1 MSDAPLLAVKHLEIA
16 FKLESGL
23 FHAVSNL
30 SFELEAGK
38 TLGLVGESGSGK
50 SLTALALLNLIPTP
64 GSITKGEIHFNGEN
78 ILNRS
83 AENIRALRGN
93 KISMIFQEPMS
104 ALNPVL
110 TIGQQIAEALLIH
123 GETSKNAAQQ
133 KAIAMLDRV
142 GIPDAAMRVS
152 DYPHSLSGGMRQRA
166 MIAMALICE
175 PEILIA
181 DEATTALDTTVQAQI
196 LDLLIDL
203 QQELN
208 MAILFIS
215 HNLAVVSEIADD
227 VMVMYGGR
235 LMETSPASII
245 FDAPQH
251 PYTKGLLSTLPSP
264 AKRGQPLTVIE
275 GSVPAHYDLLEGCR
289 YAPRCPAAVDQ
300 CRQQEIPFTAIAPRQ
315 RSACI
320 LSEAPQ

>member
-1 MSDAPLLAVKHLEIA
+1 MLNPPLLSVNNLEIA
-16 FKLESGL
+16 FKLDEGL
-23 FHAVSNL
+23 FRAVSKV

-50 SLTALALLNLIPTP
+50 SLTALSLLRLIPEP
-64 GSITKGEIHFNGEN
+64 GSITQGEIKFNGED
-78 ILNRS
+78 ILKFADKNM
-83 AENIRALRGN
+83 RALRGN
-93 KISMIFQEPMS
+93 NISMIFQEPMT

-110 TIGQQIAEALLIH
+110 TIGEQIAEALTIH
-123 GETSKNAAQQ
+123 DKATKRDAQQ

-142 GIPDAAMRVS
+142 GIPDAALRAL
-152 DYPHSLSGGMRQRA
+152 DHPHNLSGGMRQRA
-166 MIAMALICE
+166 MIAMALICK
-175 PEILIA
+175 PDILIA

-203 QQELN
+203 QHEFN

-215 HNLAVVSEIADD
+215 HNLGVVSEIADD

-235 LMETSPASII
+235 IMEASPAPLL

-251 PYTKGLLSTLPSP
+251 PYTQVLLSTLPNP
-264 AKRGQPLTVIE
+264 ALRGQPLTVIE
-275 GSVPAHYDLLEGCR
+275 GSVPTRYDLLAGCR
-289 YAPRCPAAVDQ
+289 FAPRCNRAIEQCMAADISLVD
-300 CRQQEIPFTAIAPRQ
+300 IAPNQ

-320 LSEAPQ
+320 NMAGQ

>member
-1 MSDAPLLAVKHLEIA
+1 MSSAPLLTVKDLEIA
-16 FKLESGL
+16 FKLDSGL
-23 FHAVSNL
+23 FRAVSNL

-50 SLTALALLNLIPTP
+50 SLTALALLRLIPTP
-64 GSITKGEIHFNGEN
+64 GKITKGEINFNGKN
-78 ILNRS
+78 ILS
-83 AENIRALRGN
+83 HPIKDMQAIRGN
-93 KISMIFQEPMS
+93 KISMIFQEPMT

-110 TIGQQIAEALLIH
+110 TIGQQIAETLLIH
-123 GETSKNAAQQ
+123 GETSKIEAER
-133 KAIAMLDRV
+133 KTVTMLSRV
-142 GIPDAAMRVS
+142 GIPDAGLRAQ

-166 MIAMALICE
+166 MIAMALICA
-175 PEILIA
+175 PDILIA

-203 QQELN
+203 QQEFN

-235 LMETSPASII
+235 LMETSPAAII

-251 PYTKGLLSTLPSP
+251 PYTKGLLSTLPRP
-264 AKRGQPLTVIE
+264 EKRGQPLAVIE
-275 GSVPAHYDLLEGCR
+275 GSVPARYDLLDGCR
-289 YAPRCPAAVDQ
+289 FAPRCPRVLDQ
-300 CRQQEIPFTAIAPRQ
+300 CRRQEISITNIAPGQ
-315 RSACI
+315 NLACI
-320 LSEAPQ
+320 NRENLQ